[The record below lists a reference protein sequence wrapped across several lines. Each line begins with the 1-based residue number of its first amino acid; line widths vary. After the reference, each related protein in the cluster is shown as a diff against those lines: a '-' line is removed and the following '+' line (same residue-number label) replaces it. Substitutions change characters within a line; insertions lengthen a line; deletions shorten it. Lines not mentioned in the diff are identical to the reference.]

1 MLISKRKAYLLSLHF
16 PVGVLDLGFSLKVKA
31 KKKKSKI
38 ENDGNTGKGN
48 MENRDEPNEKQAKQ
62 QGKHRNSPPETLT
75 KNWGKFGKLEILK
88 NH

>member
-1 MLISKRKAYLLSLHF
+1 
-16 PVGVLDLGFSLKVKA
+16 
-31 KKKKSKI
+31 
-38 ENDGNTGKGN
+38 

-88 NH
+88 NY

>member
-1 MLISKRKAYLLSLHF
+1 MMGTR
-16 PVGVLDLGFSLKVKA
+16 
-31 KKKKSKI
+31 
-38 ENDGNTGKGN
+38 GKGN